1 MRVIN
6 CEQGT
11 EEWLQARCGV
21 PSASMYSRIVTTK
34 GEWSKSAEGYID
46 QLIMEKLTGQPTKF
60 EQNEWMLR
68 GTELEP
74 EARNFYS
81 FITDQDVTEVGFCL
95 HDTLATGASPD
106 GLVGED
112 GGLEIKCP
120 MPETHLKTLK
130 AQVIPSK
137 YYAQVMG
144 NLWITGRKWWDFM
157 SYCPEEDF
165 FITRIERD
173 EDYIAK
179 LEEHLTRVVALIEE
193 GVQAF

>member
-1 MRVIN
+1 
-6 CEQGT
+6 
-11 EEWLQARCGV
+11 
-21 PSASMYSRIVTTK
+21 
-34 GEWSKSAEGYID
+34 
-46 QLIMEKLTGQPTKF
+46 
-60 EQNEWMLR
+60 
-68 GTELEP
+68 
-74 EARNFYS
+74 
-81 FITDQDVTEVGFCL
+81 
-95 HDTLATGASPD
+95 
-106 GLVGED
+106 
-112 GGLEIKCP
+112 